1 MTSLRIQ
8 EFHRLN
14 KIRCIQYL
22 TPFSASVFGSFS
34 SFSSRPNFELL
45 KILTIL
51 DDRSPGNWPIDKV
64 LRINVK
70 FCFFSWKLHN
80 SILYLE
86 CTPPVLDLWVYQ
98 RQKRIKKQPRE
109 LCSSTYFISHSIS
122 RWFSNSSF
130 LANNCCCK
138 FWTKGS
144 CRVPNGK
151 LTNSIKL

>member
-1 MTSLRIQ
+1 M
-8 EFHRLN
+8 F
-14 KIRCIQYL
+14 
-22 TPFSASVFGSFS
+22 FGSFS

-51 DDRSPGNWPIDKV
+51 DDRSPGSQTGHWPKCLYWWRGEDQCQILFFPAENSIILSCISNV
-64 LRINVK
+64 LRQYSTCESTKDRKELRNNQENYVV
-70 FCFFSWKLHN
+70 HN
-80 SILYLE
+80 
-86 CTPPVLDLWVYQ
+86 
-98 RQKRIKKQPRE
+98 
-109 LCSSTYFISHSIS
+109 TYFISHSIS

-144 CRVPNGK
+144 YRVSNGK